1 MTERNEFGQGVF
13 DAVRS
18 LLDRAN
24 RTPFLFIGSG
34 ISRRYMGTEDWE
46 GLLAWVCEQVGPPMK
61 PLYVYRE
68 MARNELPDSRV
79 PYPLM
84 ARLMSADFLQALG
97 DPSMAEWAE
106 RHREDFEQRGISPF
120 KVFLCDH
127 LRRFSPCMLMDEFAA
142 LQGASNHVAGVITT
156 NYDDLVDRLFPSYQR
171 YARQEDLLFSQ
182 ITGVGEIFKIHGSA
196 DDPDSLIITDRDYR
210 KFEERKAYLTAKI
223 MTIFGEYPIIFLGY
237 SLNDPDV
244 LGIISAIADCAGET
258 RAKELASRFVFVEYA
273 RDPAERRI
281 DPRHGVV
288 VAGGGQIEMTAIHT
302 ADFKPIY
309 DAIASTRQLY
319 TPRLL
324 GQLGRQVYSLIYSG
338 TSTETVVSKDLEH
351 MDQLPPDAKIVIGL
365 DARNFGRRITGDD
378 IYRDVLFHDQS
389 LDVNLV
395 VGAYLDDMLRSQDVP
410 MFHYLSRYD
419 GPLGERTREKLAE
432 KTSLEDYLSQTER
445 KARTRLRPR
454 LPSTDVKGLVAKFG
468 KDAYKHVTLLRQ
480 EEISVPELEALIRP
494 VAKRMF
500 EKDGRLDP
508 PIRKDIRMLDFLRDG
523 VPYRSRPDLKTKN

>member
-1 MTERNEFGQGVF
+1 MMERDEFGQNVF
-13 DAVRS
+13 DTVHS
-18 LLDRAN
+18 LLNKAN
-24 RTPFLFIGSG
+24 KAPFLFIGSG

-46 GLLAWVCEQVGPPMK
+46 GLLAWVCEKVGPPMK

-68 MARNELPDSRV
+68 LARNELPDSQV

-84 ARLMSADFLQALG
+84 ARLMSADFLQSLG
-97 DPSMAEWAE
+97 NPPMAEWAE

-127 LRRFSPCMLMDEFAA
+127 LRQFSPNMLMDEFAV

-156 NYDDLVDRLFPSYQR
+156 NYDDLADRLFPSYQR
-171 YARQEDLLFSQ
+171 YAKQEDLLFSQ

-196 DDPDSLIITDRDYR
+196 DDPDSLIITDRDYGR
-210 KFEERKAYLTAKI
+210 FEERKAYLMAKI

-244 LGIISAIADCAGET
+244 LSIISAIADCAGET

-288 VAGGGQIEMTAIHT
+288 VSGGGQIEMTAVHT
-302 ADFKPIY
+302 DDFRPIY

-319 TPRLL
+319 TPKLL
-324 GQLGRQVYSLIYSG
+324 SQLGRQVYSLIYSG
-338 TSTETVVSKDLEH
+338 KATETVVSKDLEH
-351 MDQLPPDAKIVIGL
+351 MGQLPPDAKIVIGL
-365 DARNFGRRITGDD
+365 DAKNFGRRITGDD
-378 IYRDVLFHDQS
+378 IYRDVLFQDQS

-395 VGAYLDDMLRSQDVP
+395 VGAYLDDMLRSREVP

-419 GPLGERTREKLAE
+419 GPLGEKTREKLAE

-445 KARTRLRPR
+445 KDRIRFRPK
-454 LPSTDVKGLVAKFG
+454 LASMDVKGLVAKFG
-468 KDAYKHVTLLRQ
+468 RDAYKHVTLLRQ
-480 EEISVPELEALIRP
+480 EEISVPELEALIKP

-500 EKDGRLDP
+500 EQDGKLDP
-508 PIRKDIRMLDFLRDG
+508 PIRKDIRILDFLRDG
-523 VPYRSRPDLKTKN
+523 VVYRSRTNLDAKN